1 MYQRLHKVQYLSWES
16 WDSLVSVVMFLTPFH
31 TLGTSRSSGSS
42 TTVVPSGSRP
52 SSSCSSRAQQ
62 LSSVQKGT
70 CHSELLNLGPILC
83 TSLKQMIC

>member
-1 MYQRLHKVQYLSWES
+1 
-16 WDSLVSVVMFLTPFH
+16 
-31 TLGTSRSSGSS
+31 
-42 TTVVPSGSRP
+42 
-52 SSSCSSRAQQ
+52 